1 MRGRIELSELSS
13 ARVVCPDMQ
22 ADDYEREHMR
32 IDGPVRFRDRHSSK
46 LGFAMAAGLPVVIGG
61 MVAFELSWGVV
72 AFMSVVG
79 ALGVAVD
86 LALSSY
92 RVVLTSQTLHV
103 QHGLRHERIPVAAI
117 DTVAVAPH
125 RMGDRLFGRGP
136 YEQSLDGSV
145 RRYRKEGMRETV
157 RVEWRLHGRRRTTII
172 GTDRPEELA
181 GALRRARRT
190 APRIRVADGMTE
202 ALEEVEALLRPEVD
216 AAAARQR

>member
-1 MRGRIELSELSS
+1 
-13 ARVVCPDMQ
+13 MQ

-32 IDGPVRFRDRHSSK
+32 IDGAVRFRDRYSSK

-61 MVAFELSWGVV
+61 MVAFELQWGVV

-117 DTVAVAPH
+117 EAVTVAPH
-125 RMGDRLFGRGP
+125 RMGHDRLFGRGP

-157 RVEWRLHGRRRTTII
+157 RIEWRLHGRRRTTII
-172 GTDRPEELA
+172 GTDRAEELA
-181 GALRRARRT
+181 EALRRAGRT
-190 APRIRVADGMTE
+190 EHVAVRVADGMAE
-202 ALEEVEALLRPEVD
+202 ALDEVEALLRPE
-216 AAAARQR
+216 AGATRRR